1 MSEQN
6 EQQQRKR
13 NEQEWERVK
22 LALRTDPMK
31 SSPEAL
37 AHLHELVVRQEKQ
50 RQANLNRLIEKFED
64 NTNNDP
70 FDEGLTFT
78 FQEWNF
84 LREQL
89 ARDLRESEQIVWEV
103 EAYRKAVQE

>member
-1 MSEQN
+1 MPEQN

-13 NEQEWERVK
+13 NEQEWEKVK
-22 LALRTDPMK
+22 LALKTEPMK
-31 SSPEAL
+31 CSPEAL
-37 AHLHELVVRQEKQ
+37 AYLHELLMRQERQ
-50 RQANLNRLIEKFED
+50 RQASLNHLIEKFED
-64 NTNNDP
+64 DIKNDP

-78 FQEWNF
+78 VEEWNF